1 MPGLR
6 AAPRSSCSAGNWGW
20 WLAAPRHELWI
31 CLDRSGASTRTKGDV
46 IGGNM
51 WKLWQLPKNILKW
64 ESTWKIVKVYESTL
78 SLFYT
83 FLVGFTNFYRRLHQ
97 QPDTDRDVQVTSA
110 SRGWHR
116 SPVADLKTA
125 RTARTVKGFLW
136 KMWGNL
142 MDINV
147 PRYIYIIRVYLCLCD
162 YVYVFHCW
170 EMYHYQIASLTTEKP
185 HILSITMLNTL
196 TCSLILNDH
205 TLRHDATWSILKQT
219 PTLGIKWINTIGAK
233 LHGEPQMVW
242 SCLRLA
248 WMNHLV
254 WGA

>member
-83 FLVGFTNFYRRLHQ
+83 CLVGFTNFYRRLHQ

-125 RTARTVKGFLW
+125 RTARTVKGFLL
-136 KMWGNL
+136 K
-142 MDINV
+142 NV
-147 PRYIYIIRVYLCLCD
+147 RKSQGYKCTYIYNHIYLCLRD
-162 YVYVFHCW
+162 SVYVFHCW

-185 HILSITMLNTL
+185 HILSITWEQAEA
-196 TCSLILNDH
+196 DE
-205 TLRHDATWSILKQT
+205 R
-219 PTLGIKWINTIGAK
+219 
-233 LHGEPQMVW
+233 
-242 SCLRLA
+242 
-248 WMNHLV
+248 
-254 WGA
+254 